1 MQIILTLHSDFQ
13 CLDACLLKKY
23 EIGVMD
29 NERKNSIRPEWID
42 IVSRYNKP
50 DNLKSWWQVI
60 NSTGAYIIMWLLM
73 IWSLNISYWI
83 TLALTIPAAGFLVRT
98 FIIFHDCGHG
108 SFFRSERLNTIVGVI
123 TGLLVFTP
131 YHRWH
136 RDHRI
141 HHQTV
146 GNLDKRGTGDVV
158 TLTVD
163 EYHSRSRWQR
173 FLYRVYRHPIF
184 LFGLAPLLLFV
195 VLYRFPKKYMSVRE
209 HIYVHLTNLAL
220 AMIIF
225 SLIMAIGWKAYL
237 MIQLPVL
244 YIATVHGVWLFY
256 VQHQFRHVQW
266 SDSSSWDYKNMA
278 LQGSSFFR
286 LPATLNWFTG
296 NIGYHHIHHL
306 SPLIPNYNLK
316 KCNDENDLFREI
328 KPITFWSAFESL
340 ILRLWDEK
348 RGILVSFRERRRAI
362 SPA

>member
-1 MQIILTLHSDFQ
+1 MVKDRKIIS
-13 CLDACLLKKY
+13 
-23 EIGVMD
+23 
-29 NERKNSIRPEWID
+29 RPEWIE

-50 DNLKSWWQVI
+50 DNRKSWWQVI
-60 NSTGAYIIMWLLM
+60 NSAGSYIVMWILM
-73 IWSLNISYWI
+73 IWSLKYSYWI
-83 TLALTIPAAGFLVRT
+83 TLILAVPAAGFLVRT

-108 SFFRSERLNTIVGVI
+108 SFFRSKRLNAIVGVI

-136 RDHRI
+136 RDHHI

-146 GNLDKRGTGDVV
+146 GNLDKRGIGDVA

-163 EYHSRSRWQR
+163 EYRNRSWLQR
-173 FLYRVYRHPIF
+173 FLYRLYRNPFF

-209 HIYVHLTNLAL
+209 HVYVQLTNLAL
-220 AMIIF
+220 VLIVF
-225 SLIMAIGWKAYL
+225 SMIMAIGWKAYL
-237 MIQLPVL
+237 MIQIPVL

-256 VQHQFRHVQW
+256 VQHQFRHVKW
-266 SDSSSWDYKNMA
+266 SDSSGWDYRTMA
-278 LQGSSFFR
+278 LEGSSFFR
-286 LPATLNWFTG
+286 LPAALNWFTG

-316 KCNDENDLFREI
+316 KCNDENELFREI
-328 KPITFWSAFESL
+328 KPLTFRTAFESL

-348 RGILVSFRERRRAI
+348 KGMLVSFREWRRAT
-362 SPA
+362 A